1 MGTALQ
7 LAKCKT
13 GTFVFKGA
21 GQLKYLVVNILFKNH
36 TKVVDLL
43 CTSSSFQC
51 RINEGLFLNTLQTQI
66 PISITPMNTH
76 TPPIYM
82 STSERL
88 SRLDLE
94 IHKINHHIIN
104 GDVSS

>member
-51 RINEGLFLNTLQTQI
+51 RINEGLFKYITNTD
-66 PISITPMNTH
+66 TH
-76 TPPIYM
+76 THM
-82 STSERL
+82 
-88 SRLDLE
+88 
-94 IHKINHHIIN
+94 INHSYKCTHTSYLYEHI
-104 GDVSS
+104 